1 MSELCKARWKGPPCA
16 VDFVDEEVT
25 TPREEGAVAMFN
37 RSRLWVHPGL
47 PPRFM
52 DYAAI
57 VQMEFHKPSTLIL
70 RFSKFNFSSVQLS
83 CSVMSDSL
91 QPHGL

>member
-1 MSELCKARWKGPPCA
+1 MLVIKGYRVRAEPEGVRLCKARWKGPPCA
-16 VDFVDEEVT
+16 VDFVDEEVA

-57 VQMEFHKPSTLIL
+57 VQMEFHKPST
-70 RFSKFNFSSVQLS
+70 
-83 CSVMSDSL
+83 
-91 QPHGL
+91 